1 MKEFG
6 RKLNT
11 LFGYLLWLILIAGGV
26 AGLAFIV
33 LNIIGGG
40 EGSFVE
46 TAAAF
51 IQKQYFPIV
60 IRVTAATI
68 LIGLVGM
75 YLCGESALSMTSDK
89 KEAEDELKAIKA
101 EQSKEAK

>member
-6 RKLNT
+6 KKLNT

-26 AGLAFIV
+26 AGVAFIIF
-33 LNIIGGG
+33 NIIGGG

-46 TAAAF
+46 TASAF
-51 IQKQYFPIV
+51 IQKKYFPIV
-60 IRVTAATI
+60 IRVSAATI

-75 YLCGESALSMTSDK
+75 YLSGEKALSMDSDK

-101 EQSKEAK
+101 EQNK

>member
-6 RKLNT
+6 KKLNT
-11 LFGYLLWLILIAGGV
+11 LFGYLLWLILIAGGL
-26 AGLAFIV
+26 AGVAFIIF
-33 LNIIGGG
+33 NIIGGG

-46 TAAAF
+46 TASAF

-60 IRVTAATI
+60 IRVSAVTI

-75 YLCGESALSMTSDK
+75 YLSGEKALSMDSDK
-89 KEAEDELKAIKA
+89 KEAEDELKAIKE
-101 EQSKEAK
+101 EQKKQ

>member
-1 MKEFG
+1 MKDFG
-6 RKLNT
+6 KKLNT
-11 LFGYLLWLILIAGGV
+11 LFGYLLWLILIAGGI
-26 AGLAFIV
+26 AGIAFIV

-51 IQKQYFPIV
+51 IHKKYFPIV
-60 IRVTAATI
+60 IRVSAVTI

-75 YLCGESALSMTSDK
+75 YLSGEKALSMDFDK

-101 EQSKEAK
+101 EQNK

>member
-6 RKLNT
+6 KKLNK
-11 LFGYLLWLILIAGGV
+11 LFGYLLWVILIAGGI
-26 AGLAFIV
+26 AGIAFIIF
-33 LNIIGGG
+33 NIIGGG

-51 IQKQYFPIV
+51 IQKKYFPIV

-68 LIGLVGM
+68 LVGLVGM
-75 YLCGESALSMTSDK
+75 YLTGEKALSMDSDK
-89 KEAEDELKAIKA
+89 KEAEDELKAIKE
-101 EQSKEAK
+101 EQAKQ

>member
-1 MKEFG
+1 MKDFG
-6 RKLNT
+6 KKLNT
-11 LFGYLLWLILIAGGV
+11 LFGYLLWLILIAGGI
-26 AGLAFIV
+26 AGIAFIV

-51 IQKQYFPIV
+51 IHKKYFPIV
-60 IRVTAATI
+60 IRVSAVTI

-75 YLCGESALSMTSDK
+75 YLSGEKALSMDSDK

-101 EQSKEAK
+101 EQNK

>member
-1 MKEFG
+1 MKDFG
-6 RKLNT
+6 KKLNT
-11 LFGYLLWLILIAGGV
+11 LFGYLLWLVLIAGGI
-26 AGLAFIV
+26 AGIAFIV

-51 IQKQYFPIV
+51 IQKKYFPIV
-60 IRVTAATI
+60 IRVAATTI
-68 LIGLVGM
+68 LVGLVGM
-75 YLCGESALSMTSDK
+75 YLSGEKALSMESDK

-101 EQSKEAK
+101 EQNK

>member
-6 RKLNT
+6 KKLNK
-11 LFGYLLWLILIAGGV
+11 LFGYLLWVILIAGGI
-26 AGLAFIV
+26 AGIAFIIF
-33 LNIIGGG
+33 NIIGGG

-51 IQKQYFPIV
+51 IHKKYFPIV

-68 LIGLVGM
+68 LVGLVGM
-75 YLCGESALSMTSDK
+75 YLSGEKALSMDSDK
-89 KEAEDELKAIKA
+89 KEAEDELKAIKE
-101 EQSKEAK
+101 EQAKQ